1 MPQYKD
7 VNFRL
12 IRSARRS
19 VAIYVERDGTVSVRA
34 PQAAT
39 DEQIQRVVE
48 RKRPWIYRNL
58 ALWKELNPV
67 PVAREMVS
75 GESFYF
81 LGQPCVLDIRKDAE
95 KPLTLDGD
103 RFILR
108 ADRRAKADELIRA
121 FYRRAGYERLP
132 GLIAA
137 HARSMGVKPG
147 KLRVWEL
154 KHRWASC
161 SPAGNLNF
169 HWRALSAPLD
179 VLEYLVVHELAHLK
193 ERGHTP
199 RFWKE
204 VEKVMPDW
212 KGRAEWLKRNG
223 AAMTL

>member
-1 MPQYKD
+1 MPRFKD
-7 VNFRL
+7 VEYQVK
-12 IRSARRS
+12 RSDRRT
-19 VAIYVERDGTVSVRA
+19 VGIYVERDGTVSVRA

-48 RKRPWIYRNL
+48 KKRSWIYRNL
-58 ALWKELNPV
+58 AMWKELNPA
-67 PVAREMVS
+67 PMPREMVS

-81 LGQPCVLDIRKDAE
+81 LGQPCVLDVRTDAGS
-95 KPLTLDGD
+95 PLALEGD

-132 GLIAA
+132 GMIAA

-212 KGRAEWLKRNG
+212 KSRAEWLKRNG